1 MNFVVTENTIGALT
15 RLQSAI
21 RELLESLEP
30 ETRREPEEAQDLT
43 VYAVP
48 QANPGEARQ
57 GSLENGMTVPC
68 HDKRDAKL
76 SPAAT
81 LDEVR
86 EVLCGKAREGKTAM
100 VKMLLERFGA
110 ASLSDVDPADYTEL
124 LRLGKEL

>member
-21 RELLESLEP
+21 RELLESFEP
-30 ETRREPEEAQDLT
+30 VQKAEGSQDLT

-48 QANPGEARQ
+48 QVNPGE
-57 GSLENGMTVPC
+57 V
-68 HDKRDAKL
+68 K
-76 SPAAT
+76 PAPATT

-86 EVLCGKAREGKTAM
+86 EVLCGKAREGKTVM